1 MRDLHRRIRET
12 LPPIAGVA
20 QGAMVLD
27 DSLFSDA
34 NLQRLHKVLRPKVQG
49 SIHLDE
55 IFSEDNTD
63 EQLDFFVFF
72 SSVAYVTGNAGQSIY
87 AAANAFM
94 ASLANQR
101 RARGLAA
108 SVINIGAIL
117 GAGYVSRELTEEQ
130 QEYLRKVGH
139 MWMSEQDAHEI
150 FAEGVRASHPKSA
163 DSLEFETGF
172 RTDKD
177 RARELEDEPPM
188 FQHLGAGLGDDLS
201 ATGDSKTRQQT
212 VKTKARLLEAT
223 NHEQVFD
230 VLKGG
235 FLLKLQ
241 VALQSDP
248 ARTTLDASLD
258 ELGAD
263 SLVAVDIR
271 SWFLNELGVDLP
283 VLKILNSASVRDLLV
298 SAQEILPAAAIP
310 NVAGSAAPEAPPI
323 DPQVPESVSSRR
335 SADPVATS
343 GPESVATSPD
353 VSPPSTAPSEIDDA
367 VDPTKESDDKL
378 PNPTTTLTWR
388 TAPLSFGQSRFWFLK
403 HFVGDQTAFNITTVI
418 KLRGKINTEALANA
432 VAAIGQRHEALRTR
446 FTVDEATKAPLQ
458 VVLPTSNLRLEQASI
473 SNEADLDEAVQQ
485 LKGHV
490 YDLEHAEAL
499 RIRLLTLSPDQHFLL
514 LGYHHIYL
522 DGIGYV
528 VLISDLESAYGG
540 TLVTTPAATEVLQY
554 PDFALQQIHEYES
567 GAWSDELSFWR
578 RQFAELPKPLPLL
591 PLAGLSTRPIA
602 SQFGSH
608 TSSFRV
614 DRDLADKIS
623 QVARRFKVTPFHL
636 YLAVFQVLLYR
647 YVGDEDGKDI
657 VIGVADG
664 NRKEANVLRSLGI
677 FLNLLPL
684 RLRLSGGPQQTFSE
698 TLREA
703 QAVADGAFGNSRV
716 PFDVLLNELNV
727 PRVPAHSPLF
737 QAFLNYRQNMQEARG
752 FLGCEGELDIVA
764 AGQTDY
770 DITLDVLDLSASG
783 GASLVSV
790 STQKDLYAPE
800 AAERLASSFQALLRQ
815 FVDNPAARV
824 NKPTLHLQADVDSAV
839 AAGRGKRQHEESV
852 VLPQLEWHSRFLTIP
867 L

>member
-1 MRDLHRRIRET
+1 MRDLHRLIRET

-55 IFSEDNTD
+55 IFSQDNTA
-63 EQLDFFVFF
+63 EKLDFFVFF

-94 ASLANQR
+94 VSLASQR

-188 FQHLGAGLGDDLS
+188 FQHLGAGLGDDIS
-201 ATGDSKTRQQT
+201 GTGDSKTRQQT

-230 VLKGG
+230 VLKEG

-248 ARTTLDASLD
+248 ARPTLDASLD

-283 VLKILNSASVRDLLV
+283 VLKILNSVSVRDLLV

-310 NVAGSAAPEAPPI
+310 NVAGSAAPEAQPVDPP
-323 DPQVPESVSSRR
+323 VPESVSSRR
-335 SADPVATS
+335 SSDPVATS
-343 GPESVATSPD
+343 GPDSVATSQD
-353 VSPPSTAPSEIDDA
+353 LSPPSTAPSEIDDA
-367 VDPTKESDDKL
+367 VDTTKGSDDKVSDL
-378 PNPTTTLTWR
+378 TTTVASR

-418 KLRGKINTEALANA
+418 KLRGKINAEALANA
-432 VAAIGQRHEALRTR
+432 VAAVGQRHEALRTR

-458 VVLPTSNLRLEQASI
+458 VVRPTSNLRLEQASI
-473 SNEADLDEAVQQ
+473 SSEAELDEAVQQ

-499 RIRLLTLSPDQHFLL
+499 RIRLLTLAPDQHFLL

-528 VLISDLESAYGG
+528 ILISDLESAYGG
-540 TLVTTPAATEVLQY
+540 TLVTAPAATEVLQY
-554 PDFALQQIHEYES
+554 PDFALKQIHEYKS

-591 PLAGLSTRPIA
+591 PLAGLSTRPTA

-608 TSSFRV
+608 TSSFRI

-623 QVARRFKVTPFHL
+623 QVARRFQATPFHL

-684 RLRLSGGPQQTFSE
+684 RLRLAGGPQQTFSE

-703 QAVADGAFGNSRV
+703 QAAADGAFGNSRV
-716 PFDVLLNELNV
+716 PFDVLLKELNV

-790 STQKDLYAPE
+790 ATQKDLYAPE
-800 AAERLASSFQALLRQ
+800 AAERLASSFQTLLRQ
-815 FVDNPAARV
+815 FVDHPAARV
-824 NKPTLHLQADVDSAV
+824 TKPTLHLQADVDRAV
-839 AAGRGKRQHEESV
+839 AAGRGKRQREESV
-852 VLPQLEWHSRFLTIP
+852 VLPQLQWHSRFLTIP
-867 L
+867 F